1 MTAQARSEVLALLE
15 RHALHP
21 RKALGQHFLADP
33 NITRKI
39 VAVAGVRPGDRVL
52 EIGAGTGTLTAALA
66 AAGARVLAYEVDE
79 HLRPLLEEVVGSHP
93 GVELRFADA
102 AAIDLSAELG
112 EGPWQLV
119 ANLPYNVGT
128 PIVLDLLRRAPA
140 VARMTVMVQEE
151 VAERLAASP
160 GSRAYGLPSV
170 VAQLHARVRIAFHV
184 PPQVFVPAP
193 RVGSAVAVLDRVA
206 PPALAEEA
214 IALAA
219 AAFGQRRKML
229 RRSLAGRLVDPVVV
243 LVAAGIPATERAER
257 LSPADF
263 VRLAEAAGG

>member
-1 MTAQARSEVLALLE
+1 MTVQARSEVLALLE
-15 RHALHP
+15 RHALRP

-52 EIGAGTGTLTAALA
+52 EIGAGTGTLTAALL

-79 HLRPLLEEVVGSHP
+79 HLRPLLDEVVGGNP
-93 GVELRFADA
+93 ALELRFADA
-102 AAIDLSAELG
+102 ASVDFSSELG
-112 EGPWQLV
+112 PGPWQLV

-128 PIVLDLLRRAPA
+128 PILLDLLRRVPA
-140 VARMTVMVQEE
+140 VTRATVMVQGE
-151 VAERLAASP
+151 VADRLAAQP
-160 GSRAYGLPSV
+160 GSAAYGLPSV
-170 VAQLHARVRIAFHV
+170 VAQLHARVRVAFRV

-193 RVGSAVAVLDRVA
+193 RVGSAVVTLERVA
-206 PPALAEEA
+206 APASAEAA

-229 RRSLAGRLVDPVVV
+229 RRSLAGRLADPDAA
-243 LVAAGIPATERAER
+243 LEAAGIAPTERAER
-257 LSPADF
+257 LSPEDF
-263 VRLAEAAGG
+263 VRLAEVAGG